1 MDEIE
6 TVESDTINNIHY
18 LIGSNTA
25 KLLDKKL
32 KNQ

>member
-6 TVESDTINNIHY
+6 TLETDTLSNVHY
-18 LIGSNTA
+18 FIGSNLA

-32 KNQ
+32 KNK